1 MRSVIDFLSNS
12 SAILPDPK
20 LKNSDA
26 FVENDFLAFLQAWLF
41 FGTLDEVFK
50 VVGVSVNQQDFV
62 RLQDQDEI
70 LTTIMLESYIDRWS
84 LRERSALPE
93 TSRAKRADEIRSIID
108 HQTILCDAHDH
119 KEIFCGPFNVCF
131 SASVLCL
138 SLRFAWHEI
147 YTPSVSLISSTDQ
160 TYHLESKY
168 LRAKFLEA
176 GWCVNKVESISKSW
190 PLTLQY
196 FTLQLGYLSSAKDHG
211 DCYRNHCIANQ
222 IDEATYE
229 SKHLNSPYCSCTF
242 LLNCTS
248 YCVRSKD
255 QIKLLLESFTSSSM
269 QKILLERTIATA
281 RSSPNMFRDG
291 HWRASSDKITDIVKE
306 GSFPLIT
313 MVNPSIEPYDVNPE
327 IVKYETGT
335 VYFAISHVWAD
346 GLGNTRRNSLPLCQ
360 LITLR
365 ARLFRLLEIYWT
377 SPTRP
382 RIMAFWIDTL
392 CIPLTPK
399 VTRKK
404 AITKMHDVYR
414 QSMAALVLDAG
425 LMQHSCPSD
434 PLEVLVRVQTSDWS
448 RRLWTYQ
455 EAALAPRI
463 HFQFRDTCS
472 EEIVE
477 LMNQRPHD
485 SERVN
490 GGYGIMR
497 RALQITWYPSFSIE
511 SRSRSERVDL
521 RDQDVQRLLSLYSP
535 KERWQRFYAILKG
548 LQQRSTSR
556 EFDQI
561 LCVAIL
567 LGVDIEAILAVE
579 EERPLD
585 RMKVLLR
592 KIAVFPAGIVFVVTR
607 RMDDDGFTWAP
618 LSMLREVEHID
629 RIVLTEDTSTL
640 SNKGLHVN
648 FAGLVF
654 PGNSVQILPVAHAR
668 YYTWVA
674 DSAWTEYLKENTSAA
689 TSYEPEI
696 HFLIDLEIPGH
707 MQQDWTAHPPDTYAI
722 LFEEAIMPQARKT
735 SKYKTPGA
743 LVSIFAQENGIYHV
757 VFKCTVWV
765 QCMQKEKT
773 SIPRETAKQQIFNH
787 VPSINWNKDGR
798 VLGDAVYTMFDQQW
812 VIH

>member
-1 MRSVIDFLSNS
+1 MRSVVDFLSNS
-12 SAILPDPK
+12 SAVLPDPK
-20 LKNSDA
+20 LKNSHA
-26 FVENDFLAFLQAWLF
+26 FVESDFVAFLQAWLF

-50 VVGVSVNQQDFV
+50 VVGISVNQHNFV
-62 RLQDQDEI
+62 RLQDKNES
-70 LTTIMLESYIDRWS
+70 LTTTMLESYIDRWS

-93 TSRAKRADEIRSIID
+93 ASQAERADNIRRIID
-108 HQTILCDAHDH
+108 EQTDLCHTHDH
-119 KEIFCGPFNVCF
+119 KDFLREPFNVCF
-131 SASVLCL
+131 PASVLCL

-160 TYHLESKY
+160 TYRLESRY

-190 PLTLQY
+190 PLTLQH
-196 FTLQLGYLSSAKDHG
+196 FTLQLGYPSSAKDHRL
-211 DCYRNHCIANQ
+211 CYRNHCIANQ

-229 SKHLNSPYCSCTF
+229 TKHLNSPYCSCAF

-248 YCVRSKD
+248 YSVRSKVD
-255 QIKLLLESFTSSSM
+255 TEAHLESFISPGI
-269 QKILLERTIATA
+269 QKVWIERAIATG

-291 HWRASSDKITDIVKE
+291 HWQVPSNRIADIVRE

-313 MVNPSIEPYDVNPE
+313 MVNPSIQPYDVTPE
-327 IVKYETGT
+327 IVKYEPGT

-365 ARLFRLLEIYWT
+365 TRLFRLLENYWT
-377 SPTRP
+377 SPKSP

-392 CIPLTPK
+392 CVPLTPK

-404 AITKMHDVYR
+404 AITKMQDVYR

-463 HFQFRDTCS
+463 HFQFQDNCS
-472 EEIVE
+472 DEIVK

-485 SERVN
+485 SERAN
-490 GGYGIMR
+490 EGYGITR

-521 RDQDVQRLLSLYSP
+521 RDQDVQRLLALYSP

-548 LQQRSTSR
+548 LQQRSTTR
-556 EFDQI
+556 EVDQI
-561 LCVAIL
+561 ICIAIL
-567 LGVDIEAILAVE
+567 LGVDIEAIVAVE
-579 EERPLD
+579 DERPLD
-585 RMKVLLR
+585 RMKVLLK
-592 KIAVFPAGIVFVVTR
+592 KIAVFPAGLVFVVTR
-607 RMDDDGFTWAP
+607 RMTDDGFTWAP
-618 LSMLREVEHID
+618 LSMLREMQHID
-629 RIVLTEDTSTL
+629 RVVLTEDTGTL
-640 SNKGLHVN
+640 SNEGLHVN

-654 PGNSVQILPVAHAR
+654 PESSVQILPVNGAR

-674 DSAWTEYLKENTSAA
+674 DSEWTRSLKKTGSPA
-689 TSYEPEI
+689 TDYEPKI
-696 HFLIDLEIPGH
+696 HYLIDLELPGH
-707 MQQDWTAHPPDTYAI
+707 MQQDWTAHPTDTYAI
-722 LFEEAIMPQARKT
+722 LFEETIMPQARRT

-743 LVSIFAQENGIYHV
+743 LVSILAQENGIYHV
-757 VFKCTVWV
+757 VFKCTVWI
-765 QCMQKEKT
+765 QYAYMQKEKT
-773 SIPRETAKQQIFNH
+773 SAPRETNYIPL
-787 VPSINWNKDGR
+787 VDWNEDDR
-798 VLGDAVYTMFDQQW
+798 VLGDAVYTIFDQQW

>member
-1 MRSVIDFLSNS
+1 MRSVVDFLSNS
-12 SAILPDPK
+12 SATLPDPK
-20 LKNSDA
+20 FKDSDA
-26 FVENDFLAFLQAWLF
+26 FVKDDYLAFVQAWLF

-50 VVGVSVNQQDFV
+50 VVGILVNQQDFV
-62 RLQDQDEI
+62 RLQDQNEI
-70 LTTIMLESYIDRWS
+70 LTTTMLESYIDRWS
-84 LRERSALPE
+84 MRERSALPE
-93 TSRAKRADEIRSIID
+93 ASRAKRAGEIRSIID
-108 HQTILCDAHDH
+108 RQTFLCHAHDH
-119 KEIFCGPFNVCF
+119 KEIFFKPFSVCL

-138 SLRFAWHEI
+138 SLWFAWNEI

-160 TYHLESKY
+160 AYRLESKY

-176 GWCVNKVESISKSW
+176 GWCMNKVESISKSW

-196 FTLQLGYLSSAKDHG
+196 FTLQLGHLSSAKDHG
-211 DCYRNHCIANQ
+211 HCYRNRCIANQ

-229 SKHLNSPYCSCTF
+229 SKHLNSHYCSCTF

-269 QKILLERTIATA
+269 QKDLVERAIATA
-281 RSSPNMFRDG
+281 RSSPNMFIDG
-291 HWRASSDKITDIVKE
+291 HWQASSNRVADIVRE

-313 MVNPSIEPYDVNPE
+313 MVNPSIEPYDVNPG
-327 IVKYETGT
+327 IVKYEPGT
-335 VYFAISHVWAD
+335 AYFAISHVWAD

-382 RIMAFWIDTL
+382 RRMAFWIDTL

-404 AITKMHDVYR
+404 AIMKMHDVYR
-414 QSMAALVLDAG
+414 QSVATLVLDAG
-425 LMQHSCPSD
+425 LMQHSCPLD

-463 HFQFRDTCS
+463 HFQFQDTCS

-485 SERVN
+485 SERAN

-511 SRSRSERVDL
+511 SRSRSERADL
-521 RDQDVQRLLSLYSP
+521 NDRDVQRLLSLYSP

-561 LCVAIL
+561 ICIAIL
-567 LGVDIEAILAVE
+567 LGVDIEAIVAVE

-607 RMDDDGFTWAP
+607 RMDGDGFTWAP

-629 RIVLTEDTSTL
+629 RIILTEDTSTL
-640 SNKGLHVN
+640 SDKGLHVT

-654 PGNSVQILPVAHAR
+654 PGNSVQILPVADAC

-674 DSAWTEYLKENTSAA
+674 DSAWTEYLKERNSTAV
-689 TSYEPEI
+689 SYEPEI
-696 HFLIDLEIPGH
+696 HYAIELELLGH
-707 MQQDWTAHPPDTYAI
+707 MQQDWTAHQPDTYAI
-722 LFEEAIMPQARKT
+722 LFAEAIMPQARRTAKNE
-735 SKYKTPGA
+735 TPGA
-743 LVSIFAQENGIYHV
+743 LVSILAQENGVYHV
-757 VFKCTVWV
+757 VFKCTVRI
-765 QCMQKEKT
+765 QCVGKEKT
-773 SIPRETAKQQIFNH
+773 SIPRETAKSQILNH
-787 VPSINWNKDGR
+787 FPLVKWNQEGK
-798 VLGDAVYTMFDQQW
+798 VLGDAVYTIFDQQW

>member
-1 MRSVIDFLSNS
+1 MRSVVDFLSSS

-26 FVENDFLAFLQAWLF
+26 FIKNDFLAFLQAWLF

-50 VVGVSVNQQDFV
+50 VVGISVNQQDFV
-62 RLQDQDEI
+62 RLQDQNKI
-70 LTTIMLESYIDRWS
+70 LTTTMLDSYIDRWS

-93 TSRAKRADEIRSIID
+93 ASRPKRADNIRRIID
-108 HQTILCDAHDH
+108 QQTILCNEHDH
-119 KEIFCGPFNVCF
+119 KEIFCEPFDVCF
-131 SASVLCL
+131 PASVLCL
-138 SLRFAWHEI
+138 SLRFAWHDI

-160 TYHLESKY
+160 TYCLESKY
-168 LRAKFLEA
+168 LRTKFLEA

-196 FTLQLGYLSSAKDHG
+196 FTLQLGYQSGAKDHRH
-211 DCYRNHCIANQ
+211 CYRNSCIANQ

-248 YCVRSKD
+248 YRVLSKLK
-255 QIKLLLESFTSSSM
+255 IKLPLESFKLSGI
-269 QKILLERTIATA
+269 QKILVERGIATA

-291 HWRASSDKITDIVKE
+291 HWQASSDKIADIVRE

-313 MVNPSIEPYDVNPE
+313 MVNPSIEPYDVYPE
-327 IVKYETGT
+327 IVKYEPGD

-382 RIMAFWIDTL
+382 RRMAFWIDTL
-392 CIPLTPK
+392 CVPLTPK

-404 AITKMHDVYR
+404 AIMKMHDVYR
-414 QSMAALVLDAG
+414 QSVAALVLDAG
-425 LMQHSCPSD
+425 LMQRSCPSD

-463 HFQFRDTCS
+463 HFQFQDTCS
-472 EEIVE
+472 GEIVE
-477 LMNQRPHD
+477 LMNRRPHD
-485 SERVN
+485 SERAN
-490 GGYGIMR
+490 GGYGITR
-497 RALQITWYPSFSIE
+497 RALQITWYPSFSLE
-511 SRSRSERVDL
+511 SRSQSERVDL
-521 RDQDVQRLLSLYSP
+521 RDQDVQRLLSVYSP
-535 KERWQRFYAILKG
+535 KERWQRFYTILKG

-556 EFDQI
+556 ESDQI
-561 LCVAIL
+561 ICIAIL
-567 LGVDIEAILAVE
+567 LGADIEAILAVE

-592 KIAVFPAGIVFVVTR
+592 KIAVFPAGFVFVVTR
-607 RMDDDGFTWAP
+607 RRNDDGFTWAP
-618 LSMLREVEHID
+618 LSMLREIEHID
-629 RIVLTEDTSTL
+629 RIVLTEGTSTL

-654 PGNSVQILPVAHAR
+654 PGNSVQILPVDGAR

-674 DSAWTEYLKENTSAA
+674 DSAWTEHLKESDSAA
-689 TSYEPEI
+689 AHFEPEI
-696 HFLIDLEIPGH
+696 LYLIDLELPGH

-722 LFEEAIMPQARKT
+722 LFEEAIMPQARRT

-743 LVSIFAQENGIYHV
+743 LVSILAQENGVYHV

-765 QCMQKEKT
+765 QCVHKEKT
-773 SIPRETAKQQIFNH
+773 SIPRETTEQTMNYFPTSTNDEK
-787 VPSINWNKDGR
+787 